1 MIPLSEISAIVLA
14 GGRGLRMGGVDKGLQ
29 SFNGTPLALHTLVRL
44 QMQNGG
50 PLAQVMVNANR
61 NLAAYE
67 AFGASVWPDVLA
79 DYAGPLAGFLT
90 GLERC
95 ETPYLLTTPC
105 DSPLFPMDLVER
117 LATGMSANDADIAMV
132 SAPELDAQGRTMMRA
147 QPVFCLL
154 KADLLESLV
163 EFTHQGGRKIDAWTA
178 MHKTVLV
185 PFNLADDDPRA
196 FFNANTL
203 AELQS
208 LTESDLPPVAQP

>member
-1 MIPLSEISAIVLA
+1 MISLTDITAVILA
-14 GGRGLRMGGVDKGLQ
+14 GGRGSRMGGVDKGLQ
-29 SFNGTPLALHTLVRL
+29 TFNGTPLALHTLLRL
-44 QMQNGG
+44 QMQNSG
-50 PLAQVMVNANR
+50 PLAQVMINANR

-95 ETPYLLTTPC
+95 ETPFLVTTPC
-105 DSPLFPMDLVER
+105 DTPLFPLDLVER
-117 LATGMSANDADIAMV
+117 LAQAIVADDADIAMV
-132 SAPELDAQGRTMMRA
+132 SAPELDARGTPALRA

-154 KADLLESLV
+154 KAELLESLV
-163 EFTHQGGRKIDAWTA
+163 DFTHKGGRKIDAWTA
-178 MHKTVLV
+178 QHKTVMV
-185 PFNLADDDPRA
+185 PFNLDGDNPRA

-208 LTESDLPPVAQP
+208 LEQP